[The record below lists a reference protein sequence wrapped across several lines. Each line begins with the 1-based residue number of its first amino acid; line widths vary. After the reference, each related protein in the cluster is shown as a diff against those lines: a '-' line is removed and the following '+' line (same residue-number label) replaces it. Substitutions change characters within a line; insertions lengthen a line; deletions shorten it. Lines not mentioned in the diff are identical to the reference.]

1 MWQESTVLL
10 PTSLCVCERVCVC
23 INQQTALPNLVHPAC
38 GTTKGLNR
46 ITPVSVSRHTDVDAP
61 PWVPLPPNQVLHP
74 VDVVKAEW
82 HGGDEPF
89 QGDLDG

>member
-1 MWQESTVLL
+1 MWQDSTVLL
-10 PTSLCVCERVCVC
+10 STSLCVCVCLYT
-23 INQQTALPNLVHPAC
+23 INQQTALPNPVPPAC
-38 GTTKGLNR
+38 GTAKCFNR

-74 VDVVKAEW
+74 VDVVKAER